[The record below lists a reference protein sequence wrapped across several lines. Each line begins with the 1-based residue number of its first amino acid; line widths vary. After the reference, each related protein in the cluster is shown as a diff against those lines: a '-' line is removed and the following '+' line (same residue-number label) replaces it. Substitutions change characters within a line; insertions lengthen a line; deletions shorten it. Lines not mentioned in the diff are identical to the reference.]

1 MDSHFVERPEGD
13 KEAEGVVALLNK
25 VELRNPM
32 ASGRDDNTFG
42 EHVGDDIIDVI
53 MVEGGTSMGSHAYGS
68 GFPGTN
74 DMLYR
79 ERDSR
84 GMRGFEG

>member
-13 KEAEGVVALLNK
+13 AKVEGVAVLLNK
-25 VELRNPM
+25 VGFRNPM

-79 ERDSR
+79 ERDSM
-84 GMRGFEG
+84 GMHVLEG